1 MISILRL
8 GHRIHRDIR
17 VTTHLALTARAFL
30 ADNFY
35 YTGQK
40 DSKFE
45 NSIKRINERFGSQF
59 NISYIENYSKF
70 LNEINALKVHL
81 TMYGERLNE
90 KLKEI
95 KKKKDILLIVGGQKV
110 PPDVYEISDYNISIT
125 SQPISEIS
133 ALAIFLNEYM
143 QGKALKN
150 KFKNS
155 KLLIVPQK
163 KGKKIINRL

>member
-40 DSKFE
+40 DSRFE
-45 NSIKRINERFGSQF
+45 NSIKKINERFGSKF
-59 NISYIENYSKF
+59 NISYVEDYNKF
-70 LNEINALKVHL
+70 LNESNALKIHL
-81 TMYGERLNE
+81 TMYGEKLNK

-95 KKKKDILLIVGGQKV
+95 KKKKGVIVIVGGQKV
-110 PPDVYEISDYNISIT
+110 PPGIYDISDYNISIT
-125 SQPISEIS
+125 NQPISEIS

-150 KFKNS
+150 EFKDS
-155 KLLIVPQK
+155 KISIVPQK
-163 KGKKIINRL
+163 KGKKIIKRQ